1 MTNITFQSGN
11 TLKEKLYIS
20 NISKEVLNDLIMDN
34 KEKIN
39 KYYLLIK
46 NIKDIWKFLILNK
59 IF

>member
-39 KYYLLIK
+39 KYYL
-46 NIKDIWKFLILNK
+46 
-59 IF
+59 

>member
-20 NISKEVLNDLIMDN
+20 NISKEVLSDLIMDN

-39 KYYLLIK
+39 KYYL
-46 NIKDIWKFLILNK
+46 
-59 IF
+59 

>member
-20 NISKEVLNDLIMDN
+20 NISKEVLNDLIINNN

-39 KYYLLIK
+39 KYYL
-46 NIKDIWKFLILNK
+46 
-59 IF
+59 

>member
-34 KEKIN
+34 KEEIN
-39 KYYLLIK
+39 KYYL
-46 NIKDIWKFLILNK
+46 
-59 IF
+59 